1 MGKYDILE
9 SIADKVKALDN
20 LVKLK
25 ILALLIEEGSKSI
38 TAISKELNINFS
50 TAHKYLEQLEAASLV
65 TSKQVSENRLKRL
78 FYISDF
84 DVQLSPS
91 GIANLISSSSKI
103 PSKANTF
110 KIINESGEFVDFDE
124 KIFSQKY
131 LKRGMPRGLVANALA
146 SVLERTYDGIT
157 VIELRDMFKDELN
170 KRMENILDVTKQI
183 TIAEGHKRTYKT
195 VMQFFHP
202 EALKEHANGDIF
214 IMNLDSPKLLDFVH
228 DVRGIA
234 IHGVNG
240 KTPETMEN
248 LFEQIL
254 FAVDFVAKSADRYQS
269 LDSFNYF
276 IAPLSK
282 NISDA
287 ALRSEMNKFFEEL
300 NKTSSRSYICLDIG
314 LPDVLKNLPTTFW
327 TKDGTTY
334 ENYEESADNVTKIV
348 KDLFETK
355 DYKNLRLLIKLWRKT
370 NLSDLPINTYVAN
383 MMPSWQ
389 KPNAGFVGSV
399 RLDPKWKNHIGTNRA
414 GEAQE
419 IVINVP
425 RLALQS
431 ASFKDFLYKIDTMIR
446 KCCDYIENMAE
457 LNHGEFL
464 RKKQTQLKSTQRSR
478 WSYISIEDC
487 PYMISFTGVKNA
499 LDVFNKSGEKN
510 IHEVFL
516 KHCDKALSKRI
527 KIPIRVLLK
536 ENVSQELANRFYH
549 LDSKNHKVKPY
560 VSGLGLDL
568 KNLHLQSYLWGGYR
582 HDVKKKDLEKL
593 PKEFGLVK
601 IVN

>member
-287 ALRSEMNKFFEEL
+287 ALRSANNF
-300 NKTSSRSYICLDIG
+300 LD
-314 LPDVLKNLPTTFW
+314 KRRH
-327 TKDGTTY
+327 Y
-334 ENYEESADNVTKIV
+334 
-348 KDLFETK
+348 
-355 DYKNLRLLIKLWRKT
+355 
-370 NLSDLPINTYVAN
+370 
-383 MMPSWQ
+383 
-389 KPNAGFVGSV
+389 
-399 RLDPKWKNHIGTNRA
+399 
-414 GEAQE
+414 
-419 IVINVP
+419 
-425 RLALQS
+425 
-431 ASFKDFLYKIDTMIR
+431 
-446 KCCDYIENMAE
+446 
-457 LNHGEFL
+457 L
-464 RKKQTQLKSTQRSR
+464 RKL
-478 WSYISIEDC
+478 
-487 PYMISFTGVKNA
+487 
-499 LDVFNKSGEKN
+499 
-510 IHEVFL
+510 
-516 KHCDKALSKRI
+516 
-527 KIPIRVLLK
+527 
-536 ENVSQELANRFYH
+536 
-549 LDSKNHKVKPY
+549 
-560 VSGLGLDL
+560 
-568 KNLHLQSYLWGGYR
+568 
-582 HDVKKKDLEKL
+582 
-593 PKEFGLVK
+593 
-601 IVN
+601 